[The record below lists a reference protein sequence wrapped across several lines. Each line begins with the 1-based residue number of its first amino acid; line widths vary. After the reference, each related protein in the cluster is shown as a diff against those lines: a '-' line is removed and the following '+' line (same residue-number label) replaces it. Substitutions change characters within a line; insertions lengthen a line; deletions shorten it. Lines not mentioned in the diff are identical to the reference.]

1 MHLSPALRRPRR
13 TVKYANP
20 DHMFPGTAGLPIQ
33 WNSWLSFTRTD
44 PPTLEELQADVQR
57 MNMVKA
63 NALLIAERD
72 RAEQAQ
78 QQLQAPN
85 PQAPDVAEE
94 IAPPEQTTQ
103 LQEPETKGAPD
114 PWVPPP
120 ASDQPESWTPRASVR
135 RGA

>member
-33 WNSWLSFTRTD
+33 WNSWLSFTRTE
-44 PPTLEELQADVQR
+44 PPSLEELQVDLQR

-72 RAEQAQ
+72 RAERAR

-85 PQAPDVAEE
+85 VQNSDAAEA
-94 IAPPEQTTQ
+94 IAPSEQTTQ
-103 LQEPETKGAPD
+103 LQEPETKDAPD
-114 PWVPPP
+114 PWVAPPV
-120 ASDQPESWTPRASVR
+120 SDQPASWTPRASVR